1 MKHEKDTFV
10 FAFTSHLFLSELH
23 FSLYASIVPVY
34 THMFGICRSGN
45 KETRSVQ
52 RALPCHTP
60 PVAVP
65 SVGRFGIRPC
75 SLVIHYRGFL
85 ILHSSFIMMCFDV
98 HTHHLSA
105 SPSEAIF
112 NADSSENYPMQLRWI
127 ESVLGKDKRVIALG
141 EAGLDKCCHVPFALQ
156 EEAFRMMGSFSEQHC
171 LPLIIHAVKVY
182 NELIALKKEIHP
194 SQPWIVHG
202 FRGKKELAQSLVR
215 QGFYL
220 SFGEH

>member
-105 SPSEAIF
+105 CPSEAIF
-112 NADSSENYPMQLRWI
+112 NADSKYIPLPDEAMWLSVGIHPWHLTSENYPMQLRWI

-141 EAGLDKCCHVPFALQ
+141 EAGLDKCCL
-156 EEAFRMMGSFSEQHC
+156 
-171 LPLIIHAVKVY
+171 
-182 NELIALKKEIHP
+182 
-194 SQPWIVHG
+194 W
-202 FRGKKELAQSLVR
+202 
-215 QGFYL
+215 L
-220 SFGEH
+220 SMP